1 MGFTVHVE
9 RRIFH
14 LQQTVKV
21 DTQELRNKWMTE
33 LDDLFSLAT
42 SIAKGDITQQEV
54 GGKLLSITPREREK
68 WAQIAAKIGM
78 VVVNLSRGYD
88 ERQIDKDLDKL
99 EKLLDKNQKLYD
111 DAIAKA
117 SPALKTEIENADSN
131 AGS

>member
-1 MGFTVHVE
+1 MGFTVRVE

-99 EKLLDKNQKLYD
+99 EKLLDKNQSSTMMRSQKQVLR
-111 DAIAKA
+111 
-117 SPALKTEIENADSN
+117 
-131 AGS
+131 